1 MKVFGER
8 KPELDTLTHYGVLG
22 MKWGHTRAK
31 ANSAQ
36 IHQARINTRKQVN
49 KINVQRAK
57 TGALKKGSA
66 KRDAEKVKLDAMNKA
81 YLKNPERVISARM
94 TRGEKVVGVMLAG
107 PLGLAAIAGSS
118 AVSRRIERK
127 QELGKYDK

>member
-1 MKVFGER
+1 MRTIREV
-8 KPELDTLTHYGVLG
+8 KPSLDELMHFGVLG

-31 ANSAQ
+31 ATGDQ
-36 IHQARINTRKQVN
+36 IRAARVATRKQVN
-49 KINVQRAK
+49 KINTQRANFA
-57 TGALKKGSA
+57 TAAKGTP
-66 KRDAEKVKLDAMNKA
+66 KRDNEKVKLDVLEKI
-81 YLKNPERVISARM
+81 YKKNPERVVATRM
-94 TRGEKVVGVMLAG
+94 TRGEKIVGVLLGG